1 MDKLIEFFENKCL
14 EPKLYWRIKSED
26 SSETFELEWHRDRR
40 TKWHLRKLAKPG
52 GKENDWVIFNSEQL
66 EAQLIAYKIDLDE
79 TRSKIK
85 STTLQQV
92 VFAKMMYDE
101 ALSFFG
107 EDTVAAAIEETHA
120 FLDQLRFMVSDMIE
134 GDDGLDATSGA
145 QPKKADSK
153 KSASIRLVKP

>member
-14 EPKLYWRIKSED
+14 EPKLYWRVKSED
-26 SSETFELEWHRDRR
+26 NTKTFELEWHRDRR
-40 TKWHLRKLAKPG
+40 TKWHLRLLAEPS

-66 EAQLIAYKIDLDE
+66 VPQLMAHKIDLDE

-120 FLDQLRFMVSDMIE
+120 FLDQLRFMVSDMIDGEE
-134 GDDGLDATSGA
+134 GSKSQDPTAGRQTS
-145 QPKKADSK
+145 PKKPGA
-153 KSASIRLVKP
+153 IRLVKT